1 MNFQRFAIPN
11 LDKIINISDV
21 QLFKRHPENQLYLVH
36 S

>member
-1 MNFQRFAIPN
+1 MDFQGIAISN

-21 QLFKRHPENQLYLVH
+21 QLFKPHYENQLYLVH